1 MERFDQFIGYL
12 FKLDEAVS
20 ELTPEQLAKLKTIQG
35 KVNDIVDKLQ
45 NNNPATPQALAEK
58 PIEQQ
63 QQLELA
69 LAENKVHRFAEYV
82 EINKKK

>member
-1 MERFDQFIGYL
+1 MELFDQFIGYL
-12 FKLDEAVS
+12 FKLDEASS
-20 ELTPEQLAKLKTIQG
+20 ELTPAQLDKLKTIQG

-45 NNNPATPQALAEK
+45 NNNQATHQALAEK

-63 QQLELA
+63 QQLELE